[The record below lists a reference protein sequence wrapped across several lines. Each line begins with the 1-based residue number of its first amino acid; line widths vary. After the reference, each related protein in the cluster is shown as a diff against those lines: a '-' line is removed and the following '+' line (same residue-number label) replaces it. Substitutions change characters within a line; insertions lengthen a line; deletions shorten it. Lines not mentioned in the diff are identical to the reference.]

1 MKKALRLIFLALL
14 VVGTIWI
21 IRSQQTE
28 YQLNE
33 GSVFGTTYHIRYQCS
48 EDLHEAIK
56 SEMMA
61 IDTTFSMFNPDSWL
75 SKWNRG
81 EVEEMPEMVQ
91 EVMRLALRVSDETD
105 GAFDV
110 TVAPLVNAWGFG
122 YKKGEWPTDEEV
134 DSIRQHVGYKKLIV
148 NDKRLLHEDSPTVDF
163 GAIAKGYAV
172 DRVGRV
178 LQKHGVEN
186 FMVEIG
192 GEVVVKGHN
201 AENKPWQIGVAK
213 PTSEDIDTQDI
224 IPLSEGALAT
234 SGNYRNYHVD
244 SLGNRVAHTIDPHSG
259 RPVQQNLL
267 SATVLASSC
276 AEADAYAT
284 AFMVMGME
292 KTQQFVKK
300 HPKLKIYLIYA
311 KNKSELDV
319 YQNVNN

>member
-1 MKKALRLIFLALL
+1 MKKALRLIFLAIL

-33 GSVFGTTYHIRYQCS
+33 GSVFGTTYHVRYQCS

-56 SEMMA
+56 EEMA
-61 IDTTFSMFNPDSWL
+61 AVDATFSMFNSESWL

-81 EVEEMPEMVQ
+81 EVEEMPDMVQ
-91 EVMRLALRVSDETD
+91 EVMRLALSVSEKTG

-122 YKKGEWPTDEEV
+122 YKEGKWPTDAQV
-134 DSIRQHVGYKKLIV
+134 DSLRQHVGYKKLIV
-148 NDKRLLHEDSPTVDF
+148 KDKKLLHEGSPTVDF

-186 FMVEIG
+186 YMVEIG
-192 GEVVVKGHN
+192 GEVVVNGHN
-201 AENKPWQIGVAK
+201 ADSKPWQIGVAK
-213 PTSEDIDTQDI
+213 PTTESLDAQDV
-224 IPLSEGALAT
+224 IPLSSGALAT
-234 SGNYRNYHVD
+234 SGNYRNFHVD

-267 SATVLASSC
+267 SATVLASTC

-284 AFMVMGME
+284 AFMVMGLE
-292 KTQQFVKK
+292 KAKDFASKN
-300 HPKLKIYLIYA
+300 KLKVYLIYA
-311 KNKSELDV
+311 KDKEQFGV
-319 YQNVNN
+319 YQTVKN